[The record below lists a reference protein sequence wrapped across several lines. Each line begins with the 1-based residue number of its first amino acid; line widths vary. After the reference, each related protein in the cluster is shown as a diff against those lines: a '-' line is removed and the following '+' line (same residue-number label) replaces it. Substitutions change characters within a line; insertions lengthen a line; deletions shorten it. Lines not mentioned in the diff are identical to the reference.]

1 MCYSASTINIKHAF
15 RTKTACIQRTEKNP
29 KVLPL
34 FNLCSVSTKFFK
46 RHCSTLIWYDKHML
60 SMFCGGKRKITLE
73 EAIVSIQQ
81 KFFNELFVIV

>member
-1 MCYSASTINIKHAF
+1 MPQRLTLSMLFELKQHAY
-15 RTKTACIQRTEKNP
+15 KELKKIQR
-29 KVLPL
+29 
-34 FNLCSVSTKFFK
+34 FLCSVSTKFLK
-46 RHCSTLIWYDKHML
+46 DIALRSYGMTKHML

>member
-1 MCYSASTINIKHAF
+1 MPQRLTLSMLFELKQHAY
-15 RTKTACIQRTEKNP
+15 KELKKIQRFY
-29 KVLPL
+29 L
-34 FNLCSVSTKFFK
+34 FSIKDIALRSYGMT
-46 RHCSTLIWYDKHML
+46 KHML